1 MGCEGLVDEVLVLN
15 SPVHYEKQAQLTL
28 PLDIFD
34 NLDCQQDVMWLLP
47 LEVETN
53 DLKEAI
59 RSKTF
64 ES

>member
-1 MGCEGLVDEVLVLN
+1 MDEVLVLN

-28 PLDIFD
+28 PLDIFN
-34 NLDCQQDVMWLLP
+34 NLDCQQDVGWLLP